1 MRDRLVATLLVVM
14 LYVPIVL
21 LGGGCAAPADKPPP
35 PDEGGSLQKYA
46 RAAGGTYQ
54 GGLADRTK
62 GDLHAIA
69 AALAARHI
77 DAGDYPQVHDLEA
90 LAAALEPAYIRLMPR
105 SDAWG
110 NPLAYHP
117 AGAGFVLTS
126 AGPDGAAATADD
138 LTVGGENAP

>member
-1 MRDRLVATLLVVM
+1 MRRYAVASLLLIRV
-14 LYVPIVL
+14 LIFLAL
-21 LGGGCAAPADKPPP
+21 LGAGCAAPADKAPP

-77 DAGDYPQVHDLEA
+77 DSGDYPQVHDLGA
-90 LAAALEPAYIRLMPR
+90 LAAALEPAYIRQMPR

-110 NPLAYHP
+110 NPLAYR
-117 AGAGFVLTS
+117 ATGAGFSLSS
-126 AGPDGAAATADD
+126 AGPDGAVATADD
-138 LTVGGENAP
+138 LTVGSENAP